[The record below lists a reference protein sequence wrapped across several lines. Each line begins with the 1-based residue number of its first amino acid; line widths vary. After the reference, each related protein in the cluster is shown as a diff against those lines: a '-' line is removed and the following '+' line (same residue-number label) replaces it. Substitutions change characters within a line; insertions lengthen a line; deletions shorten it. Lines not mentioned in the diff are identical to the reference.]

1 MDEEINVVESIL
13 KKEDLEQITDQNIL
27 EVDENIVKEFY

>member
-1 MDEEINVVESIL
+1 MDEEINVIESIL
-13 KKEDLEQITDQNIL
+13 KKEDLEQIAEQNIL

>member
-1 MDEEINVVESIL
+1 MDEEINVIESIL
-13 KKEDLEQITDQNIL
+13 KQEDLEQIAEQNIL